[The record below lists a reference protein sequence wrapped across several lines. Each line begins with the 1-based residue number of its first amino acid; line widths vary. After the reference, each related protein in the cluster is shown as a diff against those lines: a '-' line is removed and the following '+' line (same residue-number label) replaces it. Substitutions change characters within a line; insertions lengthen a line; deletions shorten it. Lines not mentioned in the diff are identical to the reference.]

1 MAVSCRLGDE
11 QNRVVANIVRNN
23 YRPVPGRSAYD
34 AQSDRHTLLVRGTN
48 GDEALRIRYASPATI
63 RITGRF
69 HLGALPEPITI
80 TPADGIHWPGGGLAS
95 EMTVSLTQYGQGT
108 VDFEAS
114 GLIQILP

>member
-11 QNRVVANIVRNN
+11 QSRVIANIVRNN
-23 YRPVPGRSAYD
+23 FRPVPGRSAYD

-95 EMTVSLTQYGQGT
+95 EMTVSLTQYGLGT
-108 VDFEAS
+108 VDFEPS